1 MFSASDKEVVLDAPG
16 SRYFGRKDLTFS
28 EEKFLLQK
36 LMMTRRVKRSV
47 YDGGKV
53 RAMMKHWNN
62 LVDALTY
69 HICEVSA
76 LRWDMLSS
84 YDGRRGLCS
93 VG

>member
-1 MFSASDKEVVLDAPG
+1 
-16 SRYFGRKDLTFS
+16 
-28 EEKFLLQK
+28 
-36 LMMTRRVKRSV
+36 
-47 YDGGKV
+47 
-53 RAMMKHWNN
+53 MMKHWNN